1 MSLWIAGKF
10 VHFIALSL
18 WIVGKF
24 VHFSALCLF
33 GSLVNFC
40 TLLHCVSLDNE
51 DEASN
56 TAAVYN
62 AVQFINRFITVAWCR
77 FVHFIACCFFG
88 PLELLCTAFSFFGSL
103 VRVLTLLYAISLVR
117 WYVCA
122 VNCML
127 FLSSF
132 GTCAHFTVCY
142 LFSSLVRVYVIST
155 LNNEDEASN
164 TAAVYNAVQ
173 FVNRF
178 ITVAWCN
185 FVPVS
190 TKSKNS
196 PYFSTTPIPLH

>member
-1 MSLWIAGKF
+1 MPFLCF
-10 VHFIALSL
+10 VGTFAQLT
-18 WIVGKF
+18 
-24 VHFSALCLF
+24 ALCLF
-33 GSLVNFC
+33 GSLVNLC
-40 TLLHCVSLDNE
+40 TLLHRVSLVRWQIC
-51 DEASN
+51 ALYCIVSLCI
-56 TAAVYN
+56 VGK
-62 AVQFINRFITVAWCR
+62 
-77 FVHFIACCFFG
+77 FVHFIAWCFFG
-88 PLELLCTAFSFFGSL
+88 PLERLCTALSFFGSL

-122 VNCML
+122 VNCIL

-142 LFSSLVRVYVIST
+142 LFGSLVRVYVIST
-155 LNNEDEASN
+155 LNNEDEANN

-173 FVNRF
+173 FINSF